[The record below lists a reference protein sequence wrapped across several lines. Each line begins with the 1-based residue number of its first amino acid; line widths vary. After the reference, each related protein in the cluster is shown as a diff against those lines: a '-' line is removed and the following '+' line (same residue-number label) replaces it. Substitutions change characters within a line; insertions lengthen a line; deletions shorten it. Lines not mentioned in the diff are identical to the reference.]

1 VTFRFDEAQM
11 FIPTRN
17 RAALGSCALLFSFCS
32 IQGVRADDAEPDSL
46 ESVVVTATR
55 SERSINDVPESVSV
69 ISAQAIAD
77 TPGQAL
83 DDILRRSASVDLP
96 NATSYQLHPTA
107 DNISMRGLGGIRALV
122 LLDGVPMNDPFF
134 GYLQWSRVPLELVNQ
149 VEIVRGGGATLWGN
163 YAMGGVI
170 NIRTR
175 EPTADELLFEGSGC
189 TWTGRRSDGVHFQ

>member
-1 VTFRFDEAQM
+1 M

-17 RAALGSCALLFSFCS
+17 RAALGSCALLFVFAPLV
-32 IQGVRADDAEPDSL
+32 QADEPDSDSL

-69 ISAQAIAD
+69 VSAQAIAD

-107 DNISMRGLGGIRALV
+107 DNISMRGLGGI
-122 LLDGVPMNDPFF
+122 
-134 GYLQWSRVPLELVNQ
+134 
-149 VEIVRGGGATLWGN
+149 
-163 YAMGGVI
+163 
-170 NIRTR
+170 
-175 EPTADELLFEGSGC
+175 
-189 TWTGRRSDGVHFQ
+189 